1 MLILS
6 GGGDPEQVRPID
18 EFFAALIDHRKKLI
32 YIPVAME
39 REVFTYEQCLDWFTS
54 TYTPFSI
61 QNIEMFTNLSSADIP
76 ADTAAVFIGGG
87 NTYKLLKELRS
98 SGFDKKLIS
107 YLNSGGIV
115 YGGSAG
121 AMIFGKTIETEI
133 HTGSQNYGLTDLS
146 GLNQLNGYDLWCH
159 YTPADDHLIA
169 EYPHHLYILSEESGL
184 IVRNGK
190 VAPIG
195 AMYKISDK

>member
-18 EFFAALIDHRKKLI
+18 EYFAAHIDKTKKVL

-39 REVFTYEQCLDWFTS
+39 REVFTYEQCLNWFTS
-54 TYTPFSI
+54 TYKAFGI
-61 QNIEMFTNLSSADIP
+61 QNIGMFTDLQNAEIP
-76 ADTAAVFIGGG
+76 NDTAAIFIGGG
-87 NTYKLLKELRS
+87 NTYKLMKELRE
-98 SGFDKKLIS
+98 SGFDKKLFT
-107 YLNSGGIV
+107 YLSNGGTV

-133 HTGSQNYGLTDLS
+133 HTGSKNYGMTDLS
-146 GLNQLNGYDLWCH
+146 ALNLLNGHDLWCH

-169 EYPHHLYILSEESGL
+169 EYSHPLYILSEESGM
-184 IVRNGK
+184 IVQNGEIAS
-190 VAPIG
+190 VGAPYI
-195 AMYKISDK
+195 KR

>member
-18 EFFAALIDHRKKLI
+18 EFFAARIDKTKKVL

-39 REVFTYEQCLDWFTS
+39 KEVFTYEQCLDWFTS
-54 TYTPFSI
+54 TYAPFGI
-61 QNIEMFTNLSSADIP
+61 QNIEMLTDLSNAEIP
-76 ADTAAVFIGGG
+76 AKTAAIFIGGG
-87 NTYKLLKELRS
+87 NTYKLLKELRD
-98 SGFDKKLIS
+98 SGFDKKLLTF
-107 YLNSGGIV
+107 LNSGGIV

-146 GLNQLNGYDLWCH
+146 ALDQLNGYDIWCH
-159 YTPADDHLIA
+159 YTPKEDPIIA
-169 EYPHHLYILSEESGL
+169 EYPRPLYILFEESGL
-184 IVRNGK
+184 IVRNRE
-190 VAPIG
+190 VEPIG
-195 AMYKISDK
+195 AMYKKSDK

>member
-18 EFFAALIDHRKKLI
+18 EYFAAHIDKAQKVL

-54 TYTPFSI
+54 VYAPFGI
-61 QNIEMFTNLSSADIP
+61 QNIEMLTNLSSAEIS
-76 ADTAAVFIGGG
+76 ADTSAVFIGGG
-87 NTYKLLKELRS
+87 NTYKLLKGLRES
-98 SGFDKKLIS
+98 KFDQRLIA
-107 YLNSGGIV
+107 YLDNGGTV

-133 HTGSQNYGLTDLS
+133 HTGSRNYGLTDLS
-146 GLNQLNGYDLWCH
+146 GLNKLNGYDLWCH
-159 YTPADDHLIA
+159 YTPKEEPLISG
-169 EYPHHLYILSEESGL
+169 YPRSLYILSEESGL
-184 IVRNGK
+184 IVRNGE
-190 VAPIG
+190 VRSIG
-195 AMYKISDK
+195 EMYKKSVK

>member
-18 EFFAALIDHRKKLI
+18 EFFAAQINKTQKVL

-39 REVFTYEQCLDWFTS
+39 REAFTYKQCLDWFTS
-54 TYTPFSI
+54 TYDHFGI
-61 QNIEMFTNLSSADIP
+61 RNIEMLTDLSGAYIP

-87 NTYKLLKELRS
+87 NTYKLLKEMRD
-98 SGFDKKLIS
+98 SGFDKKLLAF
-107 YLNSGGIV
+107 LNSGGIV

-121 AMIFGKTIETEI
+121 AMIFGKTLETEI
-133 HTGSQNYGLTDLS
+133 HTGSRNYGLTDLS

-159 YTPADDHLIA
+159 YTPEEDSLIS
-169 EYPHHLYILSEESGL
+169 EYHHPLYILSEESGL
-184 IVRNGK
+184 IVRNGE

-195 AMYKISDK
+195 AMYYKK